1 MKADNR
7 RSLLRGFLALLV
19 LSATVAAIVLLQ
31 IAERRRAD
39 DEVAQLTAARTKQLR
54 ELVASHLSTLE
65 LRAQNAGANP
75 RLVAALSA
83 NVNRETLRDLFSTES
98 WWQTFREAF
107 SGTYLA
113 PPGGGITFIAGR
125 TPELLPA
132 DALVA
137 RVRSSRW
144 VASALVPGE
153 GRVNAVVAVPV
164 IMPNPDNTPVLLFT
178 QPFEGVALGQIAE
191 RTGEAVLLSDGTA
204 PLAGAGPA
212 AQTAVLKATSAVGA
226 PRSGDIPDGSAVAA
240 AEVAPGLW
248 LLGHVSTRLATDR
261 ATAAF
266 LAIRIAVGV
275 VGGVLFILLL
285 WSARRSP
292 RYDRER
298 DRDRDRDRD
307 RSRDRMP
314 EITPAPA
321 VTAPAAAAPIAAS
334 VTDGGS
340 GSRYMLLQRLG
351 GGGMAEVHLAV
362 SVGER
367 GFRRPCVVKRLRP
380 ELTDNPLAV
389 AQFTDEATLASSLVH
404 ANIVPIF
411 DFAKVGDQYF
421 LVEEYILGRD
431 LGRVVRRAAEMGKR
445 LTAQMVAYVGVEALK
460 ALDYAHNKR
469 DHDGMPLR
477 IVHRDVSPENIMI
490 TLRGEV
496 QLLDFGVLKSD
507 ASRSRR
513 QGTEVGELKG
523 NLNFMAPE
531 QARGQEV
538 DGRADLFA
546 LGLVLYF
553 AITGE
558 PLYGQDTGYDL
569 LLKAASGPG
578 PAELAKLSSLP
589 SPFPSVLYRVLSGRP
604 EARFPDAF
612 SFAEALAPAVGD
624 AGLSLGSLV
633 TEIYGEEL
641 AQEQQQLSASSAG
654 RMPGG
659 GALGGK
665 R

>member
-7 RSLLRGFLALLV
+7 RSLLRGFVALLV
-19 LSATVAAIVLLQ
+19 LAATVSAIVMLQ
-31 IAERRRAD
+31 VAERRRAD
-39 DEVAQLTAARTKQLR
+39 EEVTQLTAARTKQLR
-54 ELVASHLSTLE
+54 ELVAGHLSTLE

-83 NVNRETLRDLFSTES
+83 NVNRETLQDLFSTES

-125 TPELLPA
+125 NPELLPA

-144 VASALVPGE
+144 VASALVPGQ

-212 AQTAVLKATSAVGA
+212 PQTAVLKAASAVGA
-226 PRSGDIPDGSAVAA
+226 PRTGDIPDGSAVAA

-248 LLGHVSTRLATDR
+248 LLGHVGTRAATDR

-292 RYDRER
+292 RDERER
-298 DRDRDRDRD
+298 DRDRALDN
-307 RSRDRMP
+307 
-314 EITPAPA
+314 TPAP
-321 VTAPAAAAPIAAS
+321 VPAAAPAPVPAP
-334 VTDGGS
+334 VTDSGS

-362 SVGER
+362 AVGER

-380 ELTDNPLAV
+380 ELTDNPAAV

-431 LGRVVRRAAEMGKR
+431 LGRVVRRAAEMGR
-445 LTAQMVAYVGVEALK
+445 ALTAQMVAYVGVEALK

-469 DHDGMPLR
+469 DHDGVPLR

-633 TEIYGEEL
+633 TELYEEEL

-654 RMPGG
+654 RLTGS